1 MLISISKISTK
12 CEYSALMIPFGVGIS
27 KTLKTNKILIHFKD
41 PTKGSISL
49 PSNFKIV
56 KK

>member
-1 MLISISKISTK
+1 
-12 CEYSALMIPFGVGIS
+12 MIPFGVGIS